1 MHLYTKIYEF
11 SAHVG
16 AFEGYV
22 YGKKN
27 LSPNE
32 LTKWIDNI
40 LAGHKDLTPEV
51 TDIFQSSLDKT
62 LGRAARSIAAFLGED
77 HELVRKLKSIIV
89 DDTVKSPDDF

>member
-11 SAHVG
+11 SANVG

-27 LSPNE
+27 ISPDE

-40 LAGHKDLTPEV
+40 LAGHKHLTPEV
-51 TDIFQSSLDKT
+51 TEIFQSSLDRT
-62 LGRAARSIAAFLGED
+62 LSRAASSIAVFLGEN
-77 HELVRKLKSIIV
+77 HELVQKLKSIII
-89 DDTVKSPDDF
+89 DNTVKSPDDF

>member
-11 SAHVG
+11 SANVG

-22 YGKKN
+22 YGKEDI
-27 LSPNE
+27 SPNE

-40 LAGHKDLTPEV
+40 LTGHKSLTTEV
-51 TDIFQSSLDKT
+51 TEIFQPSLDKT
-62 LGRAARSIAAFLGED
+62 LGRAASSIAVFLGED

-89 DDTVKSPDDF
+89 DDSVKSPDDF